1 MEMGK
6 VVLLVF
12 LCIIVLVAIV
22 ATCFVLVSSRAQT
35 NVPVGNR
42 PVGTVAPMLPR
53 SLPSAAE
60 QVQAAAAARPDAAV
74 VLVSSTTPATT
85 VEVSKVPVD
94 GSPSLKL
101 PNPSTRTW
109 SGVVSDG
116 YIATFSTTDGRTLQY
131 GPSRATFVSVFL
143 GADCMLKVTR
153 AS

>member
-35 NVPVGNR
+35 NVPVGNV
-42 PVGTVAPMLPR
+42 PVGTVAPMLP
-53 SLPSAAE
+53 PHAAE
-60 QVQAAAAARPDAAV
+60 QVQAAAAARPGAAV

-85 VEVSKVPVD
+85 VEVSKVPVE

-101 PNPSTRTW
+101 PNPSTPTW

-143 GADCMLKVTR
+143 GADCMLKVTH